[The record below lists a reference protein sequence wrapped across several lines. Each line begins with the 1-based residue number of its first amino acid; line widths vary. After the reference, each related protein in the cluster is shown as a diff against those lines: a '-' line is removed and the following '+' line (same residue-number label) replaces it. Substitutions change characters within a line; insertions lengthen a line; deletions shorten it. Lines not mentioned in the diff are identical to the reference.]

1 MVDYTVTVAS
11 IILSENPT
19 VSPLI
24 FFPLQEHLI
33 MASQRVEAVERA
45 LTLLEA
51 FTPAAPRLTLN
62 ELAQASGFYK
72 STILRLMGS
81 LEYFGYVERDSH
93 GIYSI
98 GVALGRFA
106 QLAPALSVREAQR
119 REWLAALN
127 VASGE
132 TASLVL
138 VEHGSLPDARPA
150 EGMTR
155 PRQAMCQYVQLSPA
169 PLRHQLEEG
178 EVLDAALTA
187 LLQYCVDSGGI
198 EVGEAEGLTVAAL
211 AVSVAQQDDDALA
224 PAEVIVISGPAARLT
239 PHQAHRLLGA
249 WQQNALR

>member
-1 MVDYTVTVAS
+1 
-11 IILSENPT
+11 
-19 VSPLI
+19 
-24 FFPLQEHLI
+24 

-81 LEYFGYVERDSH
+81 LEHFGYVERDSH

-98 GVALGRFA
+98 GAALGRFA
-106 QLAPALSVREAQR
+106 QLAPAQSVREAQL

-127 VASGE
+127 AASGE
-132 TASLVL
+132 TASLIL
-138 VEHGSLPDARPA
+138 VEHGSLPDARPV

-155 PRQAMCQYVQLSPA
+155 PRQAMCQYVQLSQA

-178 EVLDAALTA
+178 EVLDMALTA
-187 LLQYCVDSGGI
+187 LLQHCVDSGQL

-211 AVSVAQQDDDALA
+211 AVSVAPQQDDALA
-224 PAEVIVISGPAARLT
+224 PAEVIVVSGPAARLT
-239 PHQAHRLLGA
+239 PHQAHQVLEEWKHGTVF
-249 WQQNALR
+249 